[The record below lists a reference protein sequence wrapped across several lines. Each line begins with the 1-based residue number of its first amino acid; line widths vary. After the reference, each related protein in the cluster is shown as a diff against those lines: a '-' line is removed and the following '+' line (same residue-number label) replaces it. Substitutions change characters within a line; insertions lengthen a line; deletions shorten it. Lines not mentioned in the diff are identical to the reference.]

1 MWHHFVAYIDPGS
14 GSLFLQASIG
24 AVLGLGYTLRNS
36 IKRVVGAIAP
46 RRRTDSESSDS

>member
-1 MWHHFVAYIDPGS
+1 MLHHFFSYIDPGS

-36 IKRVVGAIAP
+36 LKRFVSAVTP
-46 RRRTDSESSDS
+46 SRKTDTPESDK